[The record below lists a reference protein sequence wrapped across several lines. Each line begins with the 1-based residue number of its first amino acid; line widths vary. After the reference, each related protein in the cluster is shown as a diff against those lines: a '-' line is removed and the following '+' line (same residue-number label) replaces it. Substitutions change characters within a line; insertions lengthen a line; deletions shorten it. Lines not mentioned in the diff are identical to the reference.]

1 MENPVFIFELQ
12 TGDMLK
18 FKDPVAGWIEKE
30 EYRVVNVYATMD
42 SLGRQRYAVKLDR
55 PLNVNVVDPV
65 GVNRTIPSTITNY
78 IINKHVPDETN
89 IILRYNPK
97 TQITQDGVVYP
108 QYIDTTVKDG
118 SGNTIKSLKSQNL
131 I

>member
-1 MENPVFIFELQ
+1 MI
-12 TGDMLK
+12 K

-30 EYRVVNVYATMD
+30 EYRVASVYATVD
-42 SLGRQRYAVKLDR
+42 SLNRQRYAVKLDR
-55 PLNVNVVDPV
+55 PLNVNVVDL
-65 GVNRTIPSTITNY
+65 VNSKREIPSTISNY

-89 IILRYNPK
+89 LILRYSPK
-97 TQITQDGVVYP
+97 TQITQDGLVYP
-108 QYIDTTVKDG
+108 EYIDPTVKDQ